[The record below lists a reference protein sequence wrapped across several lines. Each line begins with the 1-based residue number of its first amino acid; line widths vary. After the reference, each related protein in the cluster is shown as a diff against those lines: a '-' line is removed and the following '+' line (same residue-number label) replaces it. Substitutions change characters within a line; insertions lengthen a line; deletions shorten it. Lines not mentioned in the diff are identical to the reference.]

1 MAGAEVET
9 IPGLGGAR
17 NPPSCSPAEFKLLRD
32 YLYATTGIAVPEK
45 KLALIEGRLAKRL
58 RILGLK
64 SYRQYYHHLL
74 ESDGDKKEFSEFINA
89 LTTNKTDFFRE
100 EVHFQ
105 RLVKDLLPAR
115 VAWRK
120 ERGQRSLRLWSAACS
135 SGEEPYTLGMHLI
148 EFVEREKLA
157 DWDARI
163 LGTDIDSKILAKAE
177 RGVYG
182 LDRITGVPL
191 PYRQRFFK
199 SITIP
204 GRIQRPALQVGPEL
218 KNLVRFRRFNLMVD
232 EYPFN
237 RGFDV
242 VFCRNVMIYFDQKGR
257 ERVVRQI
264 TRHLC
269 PGGYLVIG
277 HSESLL
283 GVSHTLKVAGPTVFQ
298 KTE

>member
-1 MAGAEVET
+1 MAGVEAV
-9 IPGLGGAR
+9 PELGGVR
-17 NPPSCSPAEFKLLRD
+17 NPPSCTPAEFQLLRD

-58 RILGLK
+58 RVLGLR
-64 SYRQYYHHLL
+64 SYRHYYRHLL
-74 ESDGDKKEFSEFINA
+74 EGDEDKKEFSEFINA

-100 EVHFQ
+100 EIHFQ

-115 VAWRK
+115 VEWRK

-148 EFVEREKLA
+148 EFMEKEKLS

-163 LGTDIDSKILAKAE
+163 LGTDIDSQILAKAE
-177 RGVYG
+177 AGVYG
-182 LDRITGVPL
+182 LDRIAGVPL

-199 SITIP
+199 SATIP
-204 GRIQRPALQVGPEL
+204 GKIQRPALRVGPEL

-232 EYPFN
+232 NYPFN

-264 TRHLC
+264 TKHLC

-283 GVSHTLKVAGPTVFQ
+283 GTTHDLQVAGPTVFR
-298 KTE
+298 KAE